1 MTLGSREFLG
11 PYELLDRLGTGGMAE
26 TFVAV
31 RRGRAGF
38 EQRVCLKR
46 ILPAFEADPE
56 FVDMF
61 LREAR
66 LSALL
71 HHGHIARVLDFG
83 VADGKHYLT
92 LELVEG
98 ADLRALLRYLRR
110 RAERLDPGLVGYLA
124 QVLGSALDFAHSAD
138 SEGTPA
144 GIVHRDLSPSNVLL
158 SRAGEVKL
166 TDFGIAKAMN
176 RPGSIQSQALKGK
189 VPYMAPEYALGRR
202 SSPRSDL
209 FSLGVLLYE
218 CLAGFRPFD
227 GGHDLQTIEHA
238 RNGLREPL
246 QPLAPNA
253 PPVLVDAIE
262 ALLEPQPEKRPL
274 HAAALLER
282 LDACPPPA
290 LARRHLGALVTSLD
304 GSEGLTSLPGLA
316 KTRPAPTQRPR
327 RRLPSRA

>member
-1 MTLGSREFLG
+1 MKFNNFFTNTFAKTLVAACALALAACG
-11 PYELLDRLGTGGMAE
+11 PSGAPVGDAATYVLTNGRVYTLDEARPWAEAVAIRGDEIVFVGGARLDELAGVGQEIVGTAPCMPPEVFYQQSLD
-26 TFVAV
+26 
-31 RRGRAGF
+31 GRA
-38 EQRVCLKR
+38 
-46 ILPAFEADPE
+46 
-56 FVDMF
+56 
-61 LREAR
+61 
-66 LSALL
+66 
-71 HHGHIARVLDFG
+71 
-83 VADGKHYLT
+83 
-92 LELVEG
+92 
-98 ADLRALLRYLRR
+98 
-110 RAERLDPGLVGYLA
+110 
-124 QVLGSALDFAHSAD
+124 
-138 SEGTPA
+138 
-144 GIVHRDLSPSNVLL
+144 
-158 SRAGEVKL
+158 
-166 TDFGIAKAMN
+166 
-176 RPGSIQSQALKGK
+176 
-189 VPYMAPEYALGRR
+189 
-202 SSPRSDL
+202 DL

-253 PPVLVDAIE
+253 PPALVDAVE
-262 ALLEPQPEKRPL
+262 ALLEPQPEGRPL